1 MAHSKSNSG
10 GGRGRELEAVFFDQ
24 DGVLIDSEGAWD
36 AARRA
41 VVAETGGHWKL
52 EATRAMMWMSAPEWS
67 RYMRDE
73 LGVSLE
79 PAEISARVLQRLL
92 AGYERDL
99 PLMPGAVDA
108 VKRVAA
114 RWPVGLASSANREVI
129 DTVLQASGLAGT
141 FGATVAGE
149 EVARGKPAPDIYLEA
164 ARRLGIDP
172 ARSAAVEDSSNGLRA
187 AAAAGMLVVA
197 FPNREFPP
205 DPDAL
210 ALAAVVLNSGSLE
223 ELSPELLE
231 GL

>member
-1 MAHSKSNSG
+1 M
-10 GGRGRELEAVFFDQ
+10 
-24 DGVLIDSEGAWD
+24 LIDSEGAWD

-41 VVAETGGHWKL
+41 VVAETGGHWKP
-52 EATRAMMWMSAPEWS
+52 EATRAMMGMSAPEWS
-67 RYMRDE
+67 RYVRDE
-73 LGVSLE
+73 LGVPLE
-79 PAEISARVLQRLL
+79 PEEISARVVKGLL
-92 AGYERDL
+92 AGYKRDL

-114 RWPVGLASSANREVI
+114 RWPVGLASSANRQVI

-164 ARRLGIDP
+164 ARRLGVDP
-172 ARSAAVEDSSNGLRA
+172 ARSAAVGLSNGLRA
-187 AAAAGMLVVA
+187 SAAAGMLVVA

-223 ELSPELLE
+223 ELA
-231 GL
+231 GAAGGAVT

>member
-1 MAHSKSNSG
+1 M
-10 GGRGRELEAVFFDQ
+10 
-24 DGVLIDSEGAWD
+24 LIDSEGAWD

-52 EATRAMMWMSAPEWS
+52 EATRAMMGMSAPEWS